1 MNWTKEK
8 IVTLSA
14 MERNT
19 LWENAKRMGRDD
31 LVQMI
36 EESGLT
42 YRDPTGLKLDSPIGR
57 AMAKI
62 VNSPEGIAAA
72 IKATEEGLPALA
84 GIDPLLKAALMDQ
97 YAKTYEATIQAGYLV
112 AVMMR
117 KKGYENTGRTGPL
130 TGCIAKSGEI
140 YTLAP

>member
-84 GIDPLLKAALMDQ
+84 GIDPLLKPALMDQ